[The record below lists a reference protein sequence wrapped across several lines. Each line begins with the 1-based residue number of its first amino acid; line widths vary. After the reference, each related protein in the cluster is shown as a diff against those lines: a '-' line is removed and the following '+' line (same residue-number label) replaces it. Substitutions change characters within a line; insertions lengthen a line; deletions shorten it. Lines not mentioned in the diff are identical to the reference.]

1 MLKSGGSIVSLSTSA
16 VTNMNGGRMAYS
28 ASKSAIETAL
38 LTMANELMKRN
49 IRINIIRPGLTDTK
63 LMRESTSQV
72 DIEEYINKFHSIPK
86 PDEIA
91 HAILYLIGDSSMY
104 VNSQIL
110 TIDGGRKF

>member
-1 MLKSGGSIVSLSTSA
+1 
-16 VTNMNGGRMAYS
+16 
-28 ASKSAIETAL
+28 
-38 LTMANELMKRN
+38 
-49 IRINIIRPGLTDTK
+49 
-63 LMRESTSQV
+63 MRESTSQV
-72 DIEEYINKFHSIPK
+72 DIEEYINKFHSTK